1 MKNKLFILFL
11 FALFFNACK
20 RELGDPDTKGYPA
33 EVGQILLTKC
43 ATAGCHNDASNA
55 AAGGLNLSSWEKLF
69 QGGNGSACVIP
80 YRSDFSTLCYYVNSF
95 SDLGVSL
102 IPRMPLNQDALSR
115 EETEVLFNWINN
127 GAPNSEGK
135 IKFEDNV
142 NRKKFYVV
150 NQGCRVVTVFD
161 EDSSLPMR
169 YITVESGNTSPHMIR
184 VSPDKLNWYV
194 ISIGGN
200 SIKKFETAT
209 DKFVGQVNIGVG
221 NYNTFVISSDSKKAY
236 IVDFSTTGRIHEV
249 DLENLQLLNT
259 YSTADWTNI
268 HGSCLS
274 PDGQFLYV
282 TSQYQNRIFKIPL
295 NDFSAYTEIVLNPT
309 ASSTTQNITD
319 PHEVIFS
326 PDGTRYFVSC
336 QASDEVRIFDAANDS
351 LISTVAVGDFPVEF
365 SISQQHPYLFVSCM
379 EDQTHLSAPVNGKKG
394 VISAINYQTGVF
406 IQHIDGGFYQPHGLS
421 VDETKDQ
428 LIVVSRNQETNG
440 PTPHHTTEC
449 GGRNGYVTFID
460 LNTLQKT
467 GRRVEVSVD
476 PYSIFIRE

>member
-1 MKNKLFILFL
+1 MLF
-11 FALFFNACK
+11 
-20 RELGDPDTKGYPA
+20 
-33 EVGQILLTKC
+33 
-43 ATAGCHNDASNA
+43 
-55 AAGGLNLSSWEKLF
+55 
-69 QGGNGSACVIP
+69 
-80 YRSDFSTLCYYVNSF
+80 RS
-95 SDLGVSL
+95 
-102 IPRMPLNQDALSR
+102 
-115 EETEVLFNWINN
+115 
-127 GAPNSEGK
+127 
-135 IKFEDNV
+135 
-142 NRKKFYVV
+142 
-150 NQGCRVVTVFD
+150 
-161 EDSSLPMR
+161 
-169 YITVESGNTSPHMIR
+169 
-184 VSPDKLNWYV
+184 
-194 ISIGGN
+194 
-200 SIKKFETAT
+200 
-209 DKFVGQVNIGVG
+209 
-221 NYNTFVISSDSKKAY
+221 
-236 IVDFSTTGRIHEV
+236 
-249 DLENLQLLNT
+249 
-259 YSTADWTNI
+259 
-268 HGSCLS
+268 
-274 PDGQFLYV
+274 
-282 TSQYQNRIFKIPL
+282 
-295 NDFSAYTEIVLNPT
+295 FSAYTEIVLNPT